1 MLNLTLRPIS
11 ALPFQINQMLDSSQP
26 NNCILLLISGHC
38 AVEVNT
44 KRTAVSSFVKLYF
57 VSNHRPGLFSDG
69 QSL

>member
-11 ALPFQINQMLDSSQP
+11 ALSCKVNQISDSSQP
-26 NNCILLLISGHC
+26 NNCILLLISGHR

-57 VSNHRPGLFSDG
+57 ILNHRPGLFSDG
-69 QSL
+69 